1 MQGERHDSEMGSA
14 TRRAKVDLVLTET
27 LEDQGM
33 KKEPVLIDQMKGTM
47 KKNFKILEDHMDRG
61 VTKIERTL
69 DNNVA
74 QFLRSRWKRKWLSL
88 RRRWTDS

>member
-1 MQGERHDSEMGSA
+1 MGSA

-74 QFLRSRWKRKWLSL
+74 QF
-88 RRRWTDS
+88 